1 MKKEEL
7 MIGDWV
13 SVLGIPMRIAELGI
27 VRAGLLDEKEEMSRA
42 GLLDE
47 NEEMSYNS
55 YAIIEPIPLTT
66 EILKK
71 NKYDYNDSLHEWATD
86 SFCIEFGHVL
96 SNEEQPDHF
105 FIWVSDCEVELKYVH
120 ELQHAR
126 RLCGIEKEID
136 I

>member
-7 MIGDWV
+7 MIGYWV

-27 VRAGLLDEKEEMSRA
+27 VRA

-55 YAIIEPIPLTT
+55 YAIIEPIPLTA

-120 ELQHAR
+120 ELQHAL
-126 RLCGIEKEID
+126 RLCGIEKEIE

>member
-1 MKKEEL
+1 MEAKKL

-13 SVLGIPMRIAELGI
+13 SVLGIPMRIAEHGT
-27 VRAGLLDEKEEMSRA
+27 VRAGF
-42 GLLDE
+42 LDE
-47 NEEMSYNS
+47 NGEMSYNG
-55 YAIIEPIPLTT
+55 YAIIEPIPLTA

-105 FIWVSDCEVELKYVH
+105 FIWVSDCEVELNYVH
-120 ELQHAR
+120 ELQHAL
-126 RLCGIEKEID
+126 RLCGIEKEIE

>member
-1 MKKEEL
+1 

-13 SVLGIPMRIAELGI
+13 SVLGIPMRIAEHGT
-27 VRAGLLDEKEEMSRA
+27 VRA

-55 YAIIEPIPLTT
+55 YAIIEPIPLTA

-96 SNEEQPDHF
+96 PNEEQPDHF

-120 ELQHAR
+120 ELQHAL
-126 RLCGIEKEID
+126 RLCGITHEI
-136 I
+136 II

>member
-7 MIGDWV
+7 MIDDWV
-13 SVLGIPMRIAELGI
+13 SVIGIPMRIAEHGT
-27 VRAGLLDEKEEMSRA
+27 VMAGF
-42 GLLDE
+42 LDE
-47 NEEMSYNS
+47 NGEMYYNS
-55 YAIIEPIPLTT
+55 YPIIEPIPLTA

-120 ELQHAR
+120 ELQHAL
-126 RLCGIEKEID
+126 RLCGITHEI
-136 I
+136 II

>member
-7 MIGDWV
+7 MIGDCV
-13 SVLGIPMRIAELGI
+13 SVLGIPMPIAELGI
-27 VRAGLLDEKEEMSRA
+27 VRA

-55 YAIIEPIPLTT
+55 YAIIEPIPLTA

-86 SFCIEFGHVL
+86 SFCVEFGHVL

-105 FIWVSDCEVELKYVH
+105 FIWVSDCEVELNYVH
-120 ELQHAR
+120 ELQHAL
-126 RLCGIEKEID
+126 RLCGITHEI
-136 I
+136 II

>member
-27 VRAGLLDEKEEMSRA
+27 VRAGLLDEKEEMY
-42 GLLDE
+42 
-47 NEEMSYNS
+47 YNS
-55 YAIIEPIPLTT
+55 YAIIEPIPLTA

-105 FIWVSDCEVELKYVH
+105 FIWVSDCEVELNYVH
-120 ELQHAR
+120 ELQHAL
-126 RLCGIEKEID
+126 RLCGIEKEIE

>member
-1 MKKEEL
+1 MEAKKL

-13 SVLGIPMRIAELGI
+13 SVLGIPMRIAEHGTA
-27 VRAGLLDEKEEMSRA
+27 RAGF
-42 GLLDE
+42 LDE

-55 YAIIEPIPLTT
+55 YAIIEPIPLTA

-120 ELQHAR
+120 ELQHAL
-126 RLCGIEKEID
+126 RLCGITHEI
-136 I
+136 II